1 MKKKNLAAMLMAGAM
16 CLSLLAG
23 CSNGGTDATNPP
35 DPSGEPSQ
43 GTDASNSPDAS
54 GEPSQGGGD
63 VVTIKIGGIG
73 PLTGP
78 NAQYGIATDEGAKI
92 AIEEI
97 NALNDTIRFELD
109 SQDDEAD
116 GEKGVNAYNT
126 LLDHE
131 MQILYGCT
139 TSGSAA
145 AVAAESYSDRVF
157 QLTPS
162 ASSTTVTEGHDNVFQ
177 MCFTDPNQ
185 GKTAA
190 NFISEHKLATKIA
203 VIYNNSDDYST
214 GIYQG
219 FKAEA
224 EAVGLEIVSTTT
236 FPDDTT
242 TDFSAQ
248 ITDAYNNGAEMI
260 FLPIYYT
267 PASNILIQA
276 SQKGYEFS
284 YFGCDGLDGI
294 LTLEGFDTSLA
305 EGVYVLTP
313 FDTTSDAAKSFIEK
327 YETATGSKP
336 NQFAADGYDCM
347 YALYEACKQANLTE
361 GMSYSEVCE
370 ALISVFTSSG
380 FSVDGLTGSG
390 MQWGANGEVTKD
402 PLIVQIVDGAYVNQ

>member
-1 MKKKNLAAMLMAGAM
+1 MKKFLALVLALAMTLALAACGGNSQQNSSTPNAGQKEDAQPP
-16 CLSLLAG
+16 
-23 CSNGGTDATNPP
+23 TD
-35 DPSGEPSQ
+35 
-43 GTDASNSPDAS
+43 
-54 GEPSQGGGD
+54 SQGGGASG
-63 VVTIKIGGIG
+63 TIKIGGIG
-73 PLTGP
+73 PLTGST
-78 NAQYGIATDEGAKI
+78 AQYGIATDEGAKI

-97 NALNDTIRFELD
+97 NALGGIQFELNG
-109 SQDDEAD
+109 QDDEAD
-116 GEKGVNAYNT
+116 GEKGVNAYNN
-126 LLDHE
+126 LMDWG

-139 TSGSAA
+139 TSGSCA
-145 AVAAESYSDRVF
+145 AVATESFNDRVF

-177 MCFTDPNQ
+177 LCFTDPNQ

-190 NFISEHKLATKIA
+190 DFIKDNALATKVAI
-203 VIYNNSDDYST
+203 IYNNSSDYST

-219 FKAEA
+219 FKDEA

-276 SQKGYEFS
+276 SQKGYDFS

-294 LTLEGFDTSLA
+294 LTLEGFDTALA

-313 FDTTSDAAKSFIEK
+313 FDTASDAAVSFIEK
-327 YETATGSKP
+327 YKAATGGEP
-336 NQFAADGYDCM
+336 NQFAADGYDCI
-347 YALYEACKQANLTE
+347 YALYAACQEAGITE
-361 GMSYSEVCE
+361 DMTADQVCE
-370 ALISVFTSSG
+370 ALIAVFTDSG

-390 MQWGANGEVTKD
+390 MQWGANGEVSKD
-402 PLIVQIVDGAYVNQ
+402 PLIVQITDGAYVNQ

>member
-1 MKKKNLAAMLMAGAM
+1 MKKFLALVLALAMTLALAACGGNSQQNSSTPNAGQKE
-16 CLSLLAG
+16 
-23 CSNGGTDATNPP
+23 DAQPP
-35 DPSGEPSQ
+35 AD
-43 GTDASNSPDAS
+43 
-54 GEPSQGGGD
+54 SQGGGASG
-63 VVTIKIGGIG
+63 TIKIGGIG
-73 PLTGP
+73 PLTGST
-78 NAQYGIATDEGAKI
+78 AQYGIATDEGAKI

-97 NALNDTIRFELD
+97 NALGGIQFELNG
-109 SQDDEAD
+109 QDDEAD
-116 GEKGVNAYNT
+116 GEKGVNAYNN
-126 LLDHE
+126 LMDWG

-139 TSGSAA
+139 TSGSCA
-145 AVAAESYSDRVF
+145 AVAAESFNDRVF

-177 MCFTDPNQ
+177 LCFTDPNQ

-190 NFISEHKLATKIA
+190 DFIKDNALATKVA

-294 LTLEGFDTSLA
+294 LTLEGFDTALA

-313 FDTTSDAAKSFIEK
+313 FDTASDAAVSFIEK
-327 YETATGSKP
+327 YKAATGGEP
-336 NQFAADGYDCM
+336 NQFAADGYDCI
-347 YALYEACKQANLTE
+347 YALYAACQEAGITE
-361 GMSYSEVCE
+361 DMTADQVCE
-370 ALISVFTSSG
+370 ALIAVFTDSG

-390 MQWGANGEVTKD
+390 MQWGANGEVSKD
-402 PLIVQIVDGAYVNQ
+402 PLIVQITDGAYVNQ

>member
-1 MKKKNLAAMLMAGAM
+1 MKKFLALVLALAMTLALAACGGNSQQNSSTPNAGQKEDAQPP
-16 CLSLLAG
+16 
-23 CSNGGTDATNPP
+23 TD
-35 DPSGEPSQ
+35 
-43 GTDASNSPDAS
+43 
-54 GEPSQGGGD
+54 SQGGGASG
-63 VVTIKIGGIG
+63 TIKIGGIG
-73 PLTGP
+73 PLTGST
-78 NAQYGIATDEGAKI
+78 AQYGIATDEGAKI

-97 NALNDTIRFELD
+97 NALGGIQFELNG
-109 SQDDEAD
+109 QDDEAD
-116 GEKGVNAYNT
+116 GEKGVNAYNN
-126 LLDHE
+126 LMDWG

-139 TSGSAA
+139 TSGSCA
-145 AVAAESYSDRVF
+145 AVAAESFNDRVF

-177 MCFTDPNQ
+177 LCFTDPNQ

-190 NFISEHKLATKIA
+190 DFIKDNALATKVA

-276 SQKGYEFS
+276 SQKGYDFS

-294 LTLEGFDTSLA
+294 LTLEGFDTALA

-313 FDTTSDAAKSFIEK
+313 FDTASDAAVSFIEK
-327 YETATGSKP
+327 YKAATGGEP
-336 NQFAADGYDCM
+336 NQFAADGYDCI
-347 YALYEACKQANLTE
+347 YALYAACQEAGITE
-361 GMSYSEVCE
+361 DMTADQVCE
-370 ALISVFTSSG
+370 ALIAVFTDSG

-390 MQWGANGEVTKD
+390 MQWGANGEVSKD
-402 PLIVQIVDGAYVNQ
+402 PLIVQITGGAYVNQ

>member
-1 MKKKNLAAMLMAGAM
+1 MKKKFLALLLALAMTLALAA
-16 CLSLLAG
+16 C
-23 CSNGGTDATNPP
+23 
-35 DPSGEPSQ
+35 
-43 GTDASNSPDAS
+43 
-54 GEPSQGGGD
+54 GGGGAAG
-63 VVTIKIGGIG
+63 TIKIGGIG
-73 PLTGP
+73 PLTGST
-78 NAQYGIATDEGAKI
+78 AQYGIATEEGAKI

-97 NALNDTIRFELD
+97 NALGGLQFELNG
-109 SQDDEAD
+109 QDDEAD
-116 GEKGVNAYNT
+116 GEKGVNAYNN
-126 LLDHE
+126 LMDWG

-139 TSGSAA
+139 TSGSCA
-145 AVAAESYSDRVF
+145 AVAAESFNDRVF

-177 MCFTDPNQ
+177 LCFTDPNQ
-185 GKTAA
+185 GRTAA
-190 NFISEHKLATKIA
+190 DFIKNNGLAQKVA

-219 FKAEA
+219 FKAQA
-224 EAVGLEIVSTTT
+224 ETVGLEIVSTTT

-276 SQKGYEFS
+276 SQKGYDFT

-313 FDTTSDAAKSFIEK
+313 FDTASDAALRFIEK
-327 YETATGSKP
+327 YKAATGSEP
-336 NQFAADGYDCM
+336 NQFAADGYDCV
-347 YALYEACKQANLTE
+347 YAIYEAAKKAGIND
-361 GMSYSEVCE
+361 GMSHEDICT
-370 ALISVFTSSG
+370 ALISAFTDSG

-390 MQWGANGEVTKD
+390 MTWNTSGEVSKE
-402 PLIVQIVDGAYVNQ
+402 PVAVVIENGIYVNM

>member
-1 MKKKNLAAMLMAGAM
+1 MKKFLALVLALAMTLALAACGGNSQQNSSTPNAGQKE
-16 CLSLLAG
+16 
-23 CSNGGTDATNPP
+23 DAQPP
-35 DPSGEPSQ
+35 AD
-43 GTDASNSPDAS
+43 
-54 GEPSQGGGD
+54 SQGGGASG
-63 VVTIKIGGIG
+63 TIKIGGIG
-73 PLTGP
+73 PLTGST
-78 NAQYGIATDEGAKI
+78 AQYGIATDEGAKI

-97 NALNDTIRFELD
+97 NALGGIQFELNG
-109 SQDDEAD
+109 QDDEAD
-116 GEKGVNAYNT
+116 GEKGVNAYNN
-126 LLDHE
+126 LMDWG

-139 TSGSAA
+139 TSGSCA
-145 AVAAESYSDRVF
+145 AVAAESFNDRVF

-177 MCFTDPNQ
+177 LCFTDPNQ

-190 NFISEHKLATKIA
+190 DFIKDNALATKVA

-219 FKAEA
+219 FKEAAEGL
-224 EAVGLEIVSTTT
+224 GLEIVSTTT
-236 FPDDTT
+236 FPEDTT

-294 LTLEGFDTSLA
+294 LTLEGFDTALA

-313 FDTTSDAAKSFIEK
+313 FDTASDAAVSFIEK
-327 YETATGSKP
+327 YKAATGGEP
-336 NQFAADGYDCM
+336 NQFAADGYDCI
-347 YALYEACKQANLTE
+347 YALYAACQEAGITE
-361 GMSYSEVCE
+361 DMTADQVCE
-370 ALISVFTSSG
+370 ALIAVFTDSG

-390 MQWGANGEVTKD
+390 MQWGANGEVSKD
-402 PLIVQIVDGAYVNQ
+402 PLIVQITGGAYVNQ

>member
-1 MKKKNLAAMLMAGAM
+1 MKKFLALVLALAMTLALAACGGNSQQNSSTPNAGQKE
-16 CLSLLAG
+16 
-23 CSNGGTDATNPP
+23 DAQPP
-35 DPSGEPSQ
+35 AD
-43 GTDASNSPDAS
+43 
-54 GEPSQGGGD
+54 SQGGGASG
-63 VVTIKIGGIG
+63 TIKIGGIG
-73 PLTGP
+73 PLTGST
-78 NAQYGIATDEGAKI
+78 AQYGIATDEGAKI

-97 NALNDTIRFELD
+97 NALGGIQFELNG
-109 SQDDEAD
+109 QDDEAD
-116 GEKGVNAYNT
+116 GEKGVNAYNN
-126 LLDHE
+126 LMDWG

-139 TSGSAA
+139 TSGSCA
-145 AVAAESYSDRVF
+145 AVAAESFNDRVF

-177 MCFTDPNQ
+177 LCFTDPNQ

-190 NFISEHKLATKIA
+190 DFIKDNALATKVA

-276 SQKGYEFS
+276 SQKGYDFS

-313 FDTTSDAAKSFIEK
+313 FDTASDAALRFIEK
-327 YETATGSKP
+327 YKAATGSEP

-347 YALYEACKQANLTE
+347 YALYAACQKAGVTADMTADQ
-361 GMSYSEVCE
+361 VCE
-370 ALISVFTSSG
+370 ALIPVFTDPG

-390 MQWGANGEVTKD
+390 MQWGTNGEVSKD
-402 PLIVQIVDGAYVNQ
+402 PLIVQITNGVYVSQ

>member
-1 MKKKNLAAMLMAGAM
+1 MKKFLALVLALAMTLALAACGGNSQQNSSTPNAGQKE
-16 CLSLLAG
+16 
-23 CSNGGTDATNPP
+23 DAQPP
-35 DPSGEPSQ
+35 AD
-43 GTDASNSPDAS
+43 
-54 GEPSQGGGD
+54 SQGGGASG
-63 VVTIKIGGIG
+63 TIKIGGIG
-73 PLTGP
+73 PLTGST
-78 NAQYGIATDEGAKI
+78 AQYGIATDEGAKI

-97 NALNDTIRFELD
+97 NALGGIQFDLNG
-109 SQDDEAD
+109 QDDEAD
-116 GEKGVNAYNT
+116 GEKGVNAYNN
-126 LLDHE
+126 LMDWG

-139 TSGSAA
+139 TSGSCA
-145 AVAAESYSDRVF
+145 AVAAESFNDRVF

-177 MCFTDPNQ
+177 LCFTDPNQ

-190 NFISEHKLATKIA
+190 DFIKDNALATKVA

-276 SQKGYEFS
+276 SQKGYDFS

-294 LTLEGFDTSLA
+294 LTLEGFDTALA

-313 FDTTSDAAKSFIEK
+313 FDTASDAAVSFIEK
-327 YETATGSKP
+327 YKAATGGEP
-336 NQFAADGYDCM
+336 NQFAADGYDCI
-347 YALYEACKQANLTE
+347 YALYAACQEAGITE
-361 GMSYSEVCE
+361 DMTADQVCE
-370 ALISVFTSSG
+370 ALIAVFTDSG

-390 MQWGANGEVTKD
+390 MQWGANGEVSKD

>member
-1 MKKKNLAAMLMAGAM
+1 MKKFLALALALVMTLALAACGGNSQQNSSTPNAGQKE
-16 CLSLLAG
+16 
-23 CSNGGTDATNPP
+23 DAQPP
-35 DPSGEPSQ
+35 AD
-43 GTDASNSPDAS
+43 
-54 GEPSQGGGD
+54 SQGGGASG
-63 VVTIKIGGIG
+63 TIKIGGIG
-73 PLTGP
+73 PLTGST
-78 NAQYGIATDEGAKI
+78 AQYGIATDEGAKI

-97 NALNDTIRFELD
+97 NALGGIQFELNG
-109 SQDDEAD
+109 QDDEAD
-116 GEKGVNAYNT
+116 GEKGVNAYNN
-126 LLDHE
+126 LMDWG

-139 TSGSAA
+139 TSGSCA
-145 AVAAESYSDRVF
+145 AVAAESFNDRVF

-177 MCFTDPNQ
+177 LCFTDPNQ

-190 NFISEHKLATKIA
+190 DFIKDNALATKVA

-276 SQKGYEFS
+276 SQKGYDFS

-294 LTLEGFDTSLA
+294 LTLEGFDTALA

-313 FDTTSDAAKSFIEK
+313 FDTASDAAVSFIEK
-327 YETATGSKP
+327 YKAATGGEP
-336 NQFAADGYDCM
+336 NQFAADGYDCI
-347 YALYEACKQANLTE
+347 YALYAACQEAGITE
-361 GMSYSEVCE
+361 DMTADQVCE
-370 ALISVFTSSG
+370 ALIAVFTDSG

-390 MQWGANGEVTKD
+390 MQWGANGEVSKD
-402 PLIVQIVDGAYVNQ
+402 PLIVQITGGAYVNQ

>member
-1 MKKKNLAAMLMAGAM
+1 MKKFLALVLALAMTLALAACGGNSQQNSSTPNAGQKE
-16 CLSLLAG
+16 
-23 CSNGGTDATNPP
+23 DAQPP
-35 DPSGEPSQ
+35 AD
-43 GTDASNSPDAS
+43 
-54 GEPSQGGGD
+54 SQGGGASG
-63 VVTIKIGGIG
+63 TIKIGGIG
-73 PLTGP
+73 PLTGST
-78 NAQYGIATDEGAKI
+78 AQYGIATDEGAKI

-97 NALNDTIRFELD
+97 NALGGIQFELNG
-109 SQDDEAD
+109 QDDEAD
-116 GEKGVNAYNT
+116 GEKGVNAYNN
-126 LLDHE
+126 LMDWG

-139 TSGSAA
+139 TSGSCA
-145 AVAAESYSDRVF
+145 AVAAESFNDRVF

-177 MCFTDPNQ
+177 LCFTDPNQ

-190 NFISEHKLATKIA
+190 DFIKDNALATKVA

-294 LTLEGFDTSLA
+294 LTLEGFDTALA

-313 FDTTSDAAKSFIEK
+313 FDTASDAAVSFIEK
-327 YETATGSKP
+327 YKAATGGEP
-336 NQFAADGYDCM
+336 NQFAADGYDCI
-347 YALYEACKQANLTE
+347 YALYAACQEAGITE
-361 GMSYSEVCE
+361 DMTADQVCE
-370 ALISVFTSSG
+370 ALIAVFTDSG

-390 MQWGANGEVTKD
+390 MQWGANGEVSKD
-402 PLIVQIVDGAYVNQ
+402 PLIVQITGGAYVNQ

>member
-1 MKKKNLAAMLMAGAM
+1 MKKFLALVLALAMTLALAACGGNSQQNSSTPNAGQKE
-16 CLSLLAG
+16 
-23 CSNGGTDATNPP
+23 DAQPP
-35 DPSGEPSQ
+35 AD
-43 GTDASNSPDAS
+43 
-54 GEPSQGGGD
+54 SQGGGASG
-63 VVTIKIGGIG
+63 TIKIGGIG
-73 PLTGP
+73 PLTGST
-78 NAQYGIATDEGAKI
+78 AQYGIATDEGAKI

-97 NALNDTIRFELD
+97 NALGGIQFELNG
-109 SQDDEAD
+109 QDDEAD
-116 GEKGVNAYNT
+116 GEKGVNAYNN
-126 LLDHE
+126 LMDWG

-139 TSGSAA
+139 TSGSCA
-145 AVAAESYSDRVF
+145 AVAAESFNDRVF

-177 MCFTDPNQ
+177 LCFTDPNQ

-190 NFISEHKLATKIA
+190 DFIKDNALATKVA

-276 SQKGYEFS
+276 SQKGYDFS
-284 YFGCDGLDGI
+284 YFGCLDGI
-294 LTLEGFDTSLA
+294 LTLEGFDTALA

-313 FDTTSDAAKSFIEK
+313 FDTASDAAVSFIEK
-327 YETATGSKP
+327 YKAATGGEP
-336 NQFAADGYDCM
+336 NQFAADGYDCI
-347 YALYEACKQANLTE
+347 YALYAACQEAGITE
-361 GMSYSEVCE
+361 DMTADQVCE
-370 ALISVFTSSG
+370 ALIAVFTDSG

-390 MQWGANGEVTKD
+390 MQWGANGEVSKD
-402 PLIVQIVDGAYVNQ
+402 PLIVQITDGAYVNQ

>member
-1 MKKKNLAAMLMAGAM
+1 MKKFLALVLALAMTLALAACGGNSQQNSSTPNAGQKE
-16 CLSLLAG
+16 
-23 CSNGGTDATNPP
+23 DAQPP
-35 DPSGEPSQ
+35 AD
-43 GTDASNSPDAS
+43 
-54 GEPSQGGGD
+54 SQGGGASG
-63 VVTIKIGGIG
+63 TIKIGGIG
-73 PLTGP
+73 PLTGST
-78 NAQYGIATDEGAKI
+78 AQYGIATDEGAKI

-97 NALNDTIRFELD
+97 NALGGIQFELNG
-109 SQDDEAD
+109 QDDEAD
-116 GEKGVNAYNT
+116 GEKGVNAYNN
-126 LLDHE
+126 LMDWG

-139 TSGSAA
+139 TSGSCA
-145 AVAAESYSDRVF
+145 AVAAESFNDRVF

-177 MCFTDPNQ
+177 LCFTDPNQ

-190 NFISEHKLATKIA
+190 DFIKDNALATKVA

-219 FKAEA
+219 FKEAAEGL
-224 EAVGLEIVSTTT
+224 GLEIVSTTT
-236 FPDDTT
+236 FPEDTT

-276 SQKGYEFS
+276 SQKGYDFS

-294 LTLEGFDTSLA
+294 LTLEGFDTALA

-313 FDTTSDAAKSFIEK
+313 FDTASDAAVSFIEK
-327 YETATGSKP
+327 YKAATGGEP
-336 NQFAADGYDCM
+336 NQFAADGYDCI
-347 YALYEACKQANLTE
+347 YALYAACQEAGITE
-361 GMSYSEVCE
+361 DMTADQVCE
-370 ALISVFTSSG
+370 ALIAVFTDSG

-390 MQWGANGEVTKD
+390 MQWGANGEVSKD
-402 PLIVQIVDGAYVNQ
+402 PLIVQITGGAYVNQ

>member
-1 MKKKNLAAMLMAGAM
+1 MKKFLALVLALAMTLALAACGGNSQQNSSTPNAGQKE
-16 CLSLLAG
+16 
-23 CSNGGTDATNPP
+23 DAQPP
-35 DPSGEPSQ
+35 AD
-43 GTDASNSPDAS
+43 
-54 GEPSQGGGD
+54 SQGGGASG
-63 VVTIKIGGIG
+63 TIKFGGIG
-73 PLTGP
+73 PLTGSS
-78 NAQYGIATDEGAKI
+78 AQYGIATDEGAKF

-97 NALNDTIRFELD
+97 NALGGIQFELNG
-109 SQDDEAD
+109 QDDEAD
-116 GEKGVNAYNT
+116 GEKGVNAYNN
-126 LLDHE
+126 LMDWG

-139 TSGSAA
+139 TSGSCA
-145 AVAAESYSDRVF
+145 AVAAESFNDRVF

-177 MCFTDPNQ
+177 LCFTDPNQ

-190 NFISEHKLATKIA
+190 DFIKDNALATKVA

-276 SQKGYEFS
+276 SQKGYDFS

-294 LTLEGFDTSLA
+294 LTLEGFDAALA

-313 FDTTSDAAKSFIEK
+313 FDTASDAAVSFIEK
-327 YETATGSKP
+327 YKAATGGEP
-336 NQFAADGYDCM
+336 NQFAADGYDCI
-347 YALYEACKQANLTE
+347 YALYAACQEAGITE
-361 GMSYSEVCE
+361 DMTADQVCE
-370 ALISVFTSSG
+370 ALIAVFTDSG

-390 MQWGANGEVTKD
+390 MQWGANGEVSKD
-402 PLIVQIVDGAYVNQ
+402 PLIVQITGGAYVNQ

>member
-1 MKKKNLAAMLMAGAM
+1 MKKFLALVLALAMTLALAACGGNSQQNSSTPNAGQKE
-16 CLSLLAG
+16 
-23 CSNGGTDATNPP
+23 DAQPP
-35 DPSGEPSQ
+35 AD
-43 GTDASNSPDAS
+43 
-54 GEPSQGGGD
+54 SQGGGASG
-63 VVTIKIGGIG
+63 TIKIGGIG
-73 PLTGP
+73 PLTGST
-78 NAQYGIATDEGAKI
+78 AQYGIATDEGAKI

-97 NALNDTIRFELD
+97 NALGGIQFELNG
-109 SQDDEAD
+109 QDDEAD
-116 GEKGVNAYNT
+116 GEKGVNAYNN
-126 LLDHE
+126 LMDWG

-139 TSGSAA
+139 TSGSCA
-145 AVAAESYSDRVF
+145 AVAAESFNDRVF

-177 MCFTDPNQ
+177 LCFTDPNQ

-190 NFISEHKLATKIA
+190 DFIKDNALATKVA

-276 SQKGYEFS
+276 SQKGYDFS

-294 LTLEGFDTSLA
+294 LTLEGFDTALA

-313 FDTTSDAAKSFIEK
+313 FDTASDAALRFIEK
-327 YETATGSKP
+327 YKAATGSEP
-336 NQFAADGYDCM
+336 NQFAADGYDCI
-347 YALYEACKQANLTE
+347 YALYAACQEAGITE
-361 GMSYSEVCE
+361 DMTADQVCE
-370 ALISVFTSSG
+370 ALIAVFTDSG

-390 MQWGANGEVTKD
+390 MQWGANGEVSKD
-402 PLIVQIVDGAYVNQ
+402 PLIVQITGGAYVNQ

>member
-1 MKKKNLAAMLMAGAM
+1 MKKKFLALLLALAMTLALAACGGGEAAGA
-16 CLSLLAG
+16 
-23 CSNGGTDATNPP
+23 
-35 DPSGEPSQ
+35 
-43 GTDASNSPDAS
+43 
-54 GEPSQGGGD
+54 
-63 VVTIKIGGIG
+63 IKIGSIG
-73 PLTGP
+73 PLTGST
-78 NAQYGIATDEGAKI
+78 AQYGIATEEGAKI

-97 NALNDTIRFELD
+97 NALGGLQFELNG
-109 SQDDEAD
+109 QDDEAD
-116 GEKGVNAYNT
+116 GEKGVNAEAYNN
-126 LLDHE
+126 LMDWG

-139 TSGSAA
+139 TSGSCA
-145 AVAAESYSDRVF
+145 AVAAESFGDRVF

-177 MCFTDPNQ
+177 LCFTDPNQ

-190 NFISEHKLATKIA
+190 DFIKDNSLAQKVA

-219 FKAEA
+219 FKAQA
-224 EAVGLEIVSTTT
+224 ETVGLEIVSTTT

-276 SQKGYEFS
+276 SQKGYDFT

-313 FDTTSDAAKSFIEK
+313 FDTASDAALRFIEK
-327 YETATGSKP
+327 YKAATGSEP

-347 YALYEACKQANLTE
+347 YALYAACQKAGVTADMTADQ
-361 GMSYSEVCE
+361 VCE
-370 ALISVFTSSG
+370 ALIPVFTDPG

-390 MQWGANGEVTKD
+390 MQWGANGEVSKD
-402 PLIVQIVDGAYVNQ
+402 PLIVQITNGVYVSQ

>member
-1 MKKKNLAAMLMAGAM
+1 MKKFLALVLALAMTLALAACGGNSQQNSSTPNAGQKE
-16 CLSLLAG
+16 
-23 CSNGGTDATNPP
+23 DAQPP
-35 DPSGEPSQ
+35 AD
-43 GTDASNSPDAS
+43 
-54 GEPSQGGGD
+54 SQGGGASG
-63 VVTIKIGGIG
+63 TIKIGGIG
-73 PLTGP
+73 PLTGST
-78 NAQYGIATDEGAKI
+78 AQYGIATDEGAKI

-97 NALNDTIRFELD
+97 NALGGIQFELNG
-109 SQDDEAD
+109 QDDEAD
-116 GEKGVNAYNT
+116 GEKGVNAYNN
-126 LLDHE
+126 LMDWG

-139 TSGSAA
+139 TSGSCA
-145 AVAAESYSDRVF
+145 AVAAESFNDRVF

-177 MCFTDPNQ
+177 LCFTDPNQ
-185 GKTAA
+185 GRTAA
-190 NFISEHKLATKIA
+190 DFIKNNGLAQKVA

-219 FKAEA
+219 FKAQA
-224 EAVGLEIVSTTT
+224 ETVGLEIVSTTT

-276 SQKGYEFS
+276 SQKGYDFT

-313 FDTTSDAAKSFIEK
+313 FDTASDAAVSFIEK
-327 YETATGSKP
+327 YKAATGGEP
-336 NQFAADGYDCM
+336 NQFAADGYDCI
-347 YALYEACKQANLTE
+347 YALYAACQEAGITE
-361 GMSYSEVCE
+361 DMTADQVCE
-370 ALISVFTSSG
+370 ALIAVFTDSG

-390 MQWGANGEVTKD
+390 MQWGANGEVSKD
-402 PLIVQIVDGAYVNQ
+402 PLIVQITDGAYVNQ

>member
-1 MKKKNLAAMLMAGAM
+1 MKKFLALVLALAMTLALAACGGNSQQNSSTPNAGQKE
-16 CLSLLAG
+16 
-23 CSNGGTDATNPP
+23 DAQPP
-35 DPSGEPSQ
+35 AD
-43 GTDASNSPDAS
+43 
-54 GEPSQGGGD
+54 SQGGGASG
-63 VVTIKIGGIG
+63 TIKIGGIG
-73 PLTGP
+73 PLTGST
-78 NAQYGIATDEGAKI
+78 AQYGIATDEGAKI

-97 NALNDTIRFELD
+97 NALGGIQFELNG
-109 SQDDEAD
+109 QDDEAD
-116 GEKGVNAYNT
+116 GEKGVNAYNN
-126 LLDHE
+126 LMDWG

-139 TSGSAA
+139 TSGSCA
-145 AVAAESYSDRVF
+145 AVAAESFNDRVF

-177 MCFTDPNQ
+177 LCFTDPNQ
-185 GKTAA
+185 GRTAA
-190 NFISEHKLATKIA
+190 DFIKNNGLAQKVA

-219 FKAEA
+219 FKAQA
-224 EAVGLEIVSTTT
+224 ETVGLEIVSTTT

-276 SQKGYEFS
+276 SQKGYDFT

-313 FDTTSDAAKSFIEK
+313 FDTASDAAVSFIEK
-327 YETATGSKP
+327 YKAATGGEP
-336 NQFAADGYDCM
+336 NQFAADGYDCI
-347 YALYEACKQANLTE
+347 YALYAACQEAGITE
-361 GMSYSEVCE
+361 DMTADQVCE
-370 ALISVFTSSG
+370 ALIAVFTDSG

-390 MQWGANGEVTKD
+390 MQWGANGEVSKD
-402 PLIVQIVDGAYVNQ
+402 PLIVQITGGAYVNQ

>member
-1 MKKKNLAAMLMAGAM
+1 MKKFLALVLALAMTLALAACGGNSQQNGSTPNAGQKE
-16 CLSLLAG
+16 
-23 CSNGGTDATNPP
+23 DAQPP
-35 DPSGEPSQ
+35 AD
-43 GTDASNSPDAS
+43 
-54 GEPSQGGGD
+54 SQGGGASG
-63 VVTIKIGGIG
+63 TIKIGGIG
-73 PLTGP
+73 PLTGST
-78 NAQYGIATDEGAKI
+78 AQYGIATDEGAKI

-97 NALNDTIRFELD
+97 NALGGIQFELNG
-109 SQDDEAD
+109 QDDEAD
-116 GEKGVNAYNT
+116 GEKGVNAYNN
-126 LLDHE
+126 LMDWG

-139 TSGSAA
+139 TSGSCA
-145 AVAAESYSDRVF
+145 AVAAESFNDRVF

-177 MCFTDPNQ
+177 LCFTDPNQ
-185 GKTAA
+185 GRTAA
-190 NFISEHKLATKIA
+190 DFIKNNGLAQKVA

-276 SQKGYEFS
+276 SQKGYDFT

-294 LTLEGFDTSLA
+294 LTLEGFDTALA

-313 FDTTSDAAKSFIEK
+313 FDTASDAAVSFIEK
-327 YETATGSKP
+327 YKAATGGEP
-336 NQFAADGYDCM
+336 NQFAADGYDCI
-347 YALYEACKQANLTE
+347 YALYAACQEAGITE
-361 GMSYSEVCE
+361 DMTADQVCE
-370 ALISVFTSSG
+370 ALIAVFTDSG

-390 MQWGANGEVTKD
+390 MQWGANGEVSKD
-402 PLIVQIVDGAYVNQ
+402 PLIVQITGGAYVNQ

>member
-1 MKKKNLAAMLMAGAM
+1 MKKFLALVLALAMTLALAACGGNSQQNSSTPNAGQKE
-16 CLSLLAG
+16 
-23 CSNGGTDATNPP
+23 DAQPP
-35 DPSGEPSQ
+35 AD
-43 GTDASNSPDAS
+43 
-54 GEPSQGGGD
+54 SQGGGASG
-63 VVTIKIGGIG
+63 TIKIGGIG
-73 PLTGP
+73 PLTGST
-78 NAQYGIATDEGAKI
+78 AQYGIATDEGAKI

-97 NALNDTIRFELD
+97 NALGGIQFELNG
-109 SQDDEAD
+109 QDDEAD
-116 GEKGVNAYNT
+116 GEKGVNAYNN
-126 LLDHE
+126 LMDWG

-139 TSGSAA
+139 TSGSCA
-145 AVAAESYSDRVF
+145 AVAAESFNDRVF

-177 MCFTDPNQ
+177 LCFTDPNQ

-190 NFISEHKLATKIA
+190 DFIKDNALATKVA

-219 FKAEA
+219 FKEAAEGL
-224 EAVGLEIVSTTT
+224 GLEIVSTTT
-236 FPDDTT
+236 FPEDTT

>member
-1 MKKKNLAAMLMAGAM
+1 MKKFLALVLALAMTLALAACGGNSQQNSSTPNAGQKE
-16 CLSLLAG
+16 
-23 CSNGGTDATNPP
+23 DAQPP
-35 DPSGEPSQ
+35 AD
-43 GTDASNSPDAS
+43 
-54 GEPSQGGGD
+54 SQGGGASG
-63 VVTIKIGGIG
+63 TIKIGGIG
-73 PLTGP
+73 PLTGST
-78 NAQYGIATDEGAKI
+78 AQYGIATDEGAKI

-97 NALNDTIRFELD
+97 NALGGIQFELNG
-109 SQDDEAD
+109 QDDEAD
-116 GEKGVNAYNT
+116 GEKGVNAYNN
-126 LLDHE
+126 LMDWG

-139 TSGSAA
+139 TSGSCA
-145 AVAAESYSDRVF
+145 AVAAESFNDRVF

-177 MCFTDPNQ
+177 LCFTDPNQ

-190 NFISEHKLATKIA
+190 DFIKDNALATKVA

-276 SQKGYEFS
+276 SQKGYDFS

-294 LTLEGFDTSLA
+294 LTLEGFDAALA

-313 FDTTSDAAKSFIEK
+313 FDTASDAAVSFIEK
-327 YETATGSKP
+327 YKAATGGEP
-336 NQFAADGYDCM
+336 NQFAADGYDCI
-347 YALYEACKQANLTE
+347 YALYAACQEAGITE
-361 GMSYSEVCE
+361 DMTADQVCE
-370 ALISVFTSSG
+370 ALIAVFTDSG

-390 MQWGANGEVTKD
+390 MQWGANGEVSKD
-402 PLIVQIVDGAYVNQ
+402 PLIVQITGGAYVNQ

>member
-1 MKKKNLAAMLMAGAM
+1 MKKFLALVLALAMTLALAACGGNSQQNSSTPNAGQKE
-16 CLSLLAG
+16 
-23 CSNGGTDATNPP
+23 DAQPP
-35 DPSGEPSQ
+35 AD
-43 GTDASNSPDAS
+43 
-54 GEPSQGGGD
+54 SQGGGASG
-63 VVTIKIGGIG
+63 TIKIGGIG
-73 PLTGP
+73 PLTGST
-78 NAQYGIATDEGAKI
+78 AQYGIATDEGAKI

-97 NALNDTIRFELD
+97 NALGGIQFELNG
-109 SQDDEAD
+109 QDDEAD
-116 GEKGVNAYNT
+116 GEKGVNAYNN
-126 LLDHE
+126 LMDWG

-139 TSGSAA
+139 TSGSCA
-145 AVAAESYSDRVF
+145 AVAAESFNDRVF

-177 MCFTDPNQ
+177 LCFTDPNQ

-190 NFISEHKLATKIA
+190 DFIKDNALATKVA

-276 SQKGYEFS
+276 SQKGYDFT

-294 LTLEGFDTSLA
+294 LTLEGFDTALA

-313 FDTTSDAAKSFIEK
+313 FDTASDAAVSFIEK
-327 YETATGSKP
+327 YKAATGGEP
-336 NQFAADGYDCM
+336 NQFAADGYDCI
-347 YALYEACKQANLTE
+347 YALYAACQEAGITE
-361 GMSYSEVCE
+361 DMTADQVCE
-370 ALISVFTSSG
+370 ALIAVFTDSG

-390 MQWGANGEVTKD
+390 MQWGANGEVSKD
-402 PLIVQIVDGAYVNQ
+402 PLIVQITGGAYVNQ

>member
-1 MKKKNLAAMLMAGAM
+1 MKKFLALVLALAMTLALAACGGNSQQNSSTPNAGQKE
-16 CLSLLAG
+16 
-23 CSNGGTDATNPP
+23 DAQPP
-35 DPSGEPSQ
+35 AD
-43 GTDASNSPDAS
+43 
-54 GEPSQGGGD
+54 SQGGGASG
-63 VVTIKIGGIG
+63 TIKIGGIG
-73 PLTGP
+73 PLTGST
-78 NAQYGIATDEGAKI
+78 AQYGIATDEGAKI

-97 NALNDTIRFELD
+97 NALGGIQFELNG
-109 SQDDEAD
+109 QDDEAD
-116 GEKGVNAYNT
+116 GEKGVNAYNN
-126 LLDHE
+126 LMDWG

-139 TSGSAA
+139 TSGSCA
-145 AVAAESYSDRVF
+145 AVAAESFNDRVF

-177 MCFTDPNQ
+177 LCFTDPNQ

-190 NFISEHKLATKIA
+190 DFIKDNALAATVA

-219 FKAEA
+219 FKAQA
-224 EAVGLEIVSTTT
+224 ETVGLEIVSTTT

-276 SQKGYEFS
+276 SQKGYDFS

-294 LTLEGFDTSLA
+294 LTLEGFDTALA

-313 FDTTSDAAKSFIEK
+313 FDTASDAAVSFIEK
-327 YETATGSKP
+327 YKAATGGEP
-336 NQFAADGYDCM
+336 NQFAADGYDCI
-347 YALYEACKQANLTE
+347 YALYAACQEAGITE
-361 GMSYSEVCE
+361 DMTADQVCE
-370 ALISVFTSSG
+370 ALIAVFTDSG

-390 MQWGANGEVTKD
+390 MQWGANGEVSKD
-402 PLIVQIVDGAYVNQ
+402 PLIVQITGGAYVNQ

>member
-1 MKKKNLAAMLMAGAM
+1 MKKKNLAALFLTGAM
-16 CLSLLAG
+16 CLGLLAG
-23 CSNGGTDATNPP
+23 CAGNGGEAGKPSDAGT
-35 DPSGEPSQ
+35 EQSQ
-43 GTDASNSPDAS
+43 SVNNGGDGA
-54 GEPSQGGGD
+54 QGGG
-63 VVTIKIGGIG
+63 VTVKIGGIG

-97 NALNDTIRFELD
+97 NALGGIQFELNG
-109 SQDDEAD
+109 QDDEAD
-116 GEKGVNAYNT
+116 GEKGVNAYNN
-126 LLDHE
+126 LMDWG

-139 TSGSAA
+139 TSGSCA
-145 AVAAESYSDRVF
+145 AVAAESYNDRVF

-162 ASSTTVTEGHDNVFQ
+162 ASSTTVTDGHDNVFQ
-177 MCFTDPNQ
+177 LCFTDPNQ

-190 NFISEHKLATKIA
+190 NFIAEHKLASKIA

-219 FKAEA
+219 FKETAESL
-224 EAVGLEIVSTTT
+224 GLEIVSTTT
-236 FPDDTT
+236 FPEDTT

-248 ITDAYNNGAEMI
+248 ITDAYSKGAEMI

-276 SQKGYEFS
+276 NQKGYEFS

-294 LTLEGFDTSLA
+294 LTLEGFDTKLA

-313 FDTTSDAAKSFIEK
+313 FDTSSDAAKSFIEK
-327 YETATGSKP
+327 YKAATGSEP

-347 YALYEACKQANLTE
+347 YALYEACKKADITE
-361 GMSYSEVCE
+361 GMSSAEMCQ
-370 ALISVFTSSG
+370 ALVSVFTDSG

-390 MQWGANGEVTKD
+390 MQWGSNGEVSKD
-402 PLIVQIVDGAYVNQ
+402 PLIVQIVNGAYVNQ

>member
-1 MKKKNLAAMLMAGAM
+1 MKKKNLAALLLAGAM
-16 CLSLLAG
+16 CFGLLAG
-23 CSNGGTDATNPP
+23 CSSSADSTNPP
-35 DPSGEPSQ
+35 ASDPGSQ
-43 GTDASNSPDAS
+43 ATQPA
-54 GEPSQGGGD
+54 ETGD
-63 VVTIKIGGIG
+63 VGGTGEGVTIKIGGIG

-78 NAQYGIATDEGAKI
+78 NAQYGIATRQGAEI

-97 NALNDTIRFELD
+97 NALGGIQFELN
-109 SQDDEAD
+109 SQDDEAN
-116 GEKGVNAYNT
+116 GEKGVNAYNN
-126 LLDHE
+126 LMDWG

-139 TSGSAA
+139 TSGSCA
-145 AVAAESYSDRVF
+145 AVAAESYNDRVF

-162 ASSTTVTEGHDNVFQ
+162 ASSTTVTDGHDNVFQ
-177 MCFTDPNQ
+177 LCFTDPNQ

-190 NFISEHKLATKIA
+190 NFISEHKLATKVA

-219 FKAEA
+219 FKEAAEGL
-224 EAVGLEIVSTTT
+224 GLEIVSTTT
-236 FPDDTT
+236 FPEDTT

-248 ITDAYNNGAEMI
+248 ITDAYNKGAEMI

-305 EGVYVLTP
+305 ENVYVLTP

-327 YETATGSKP
+327 YKAATGTEP

-347 YALYEACKQANLTE
+347 YALYEACKKANITD
-361 GMSYSEVCE
+361 GMGYAEVCE
-370 ALISVFTSSG
+370 ALIAVFTDSG

-390 MQWGANGEVTKD
+390 MQWGTNGEVAKD
-402 PLIVQIVDGAYVNQ
+402 PLIVQIVNGAYVNQ

>member
-1 MKKKNLAAMLMAGAM
+1 MKKFLALVLALAMTLALAACGGNSQQNSSTPNAGQKE
-16 CLSLLAG
+16 
-23 CSNGGTDATNPP
+23 DAQPP
-35 DPSGEPSQ
+35 AD
-43 GTDASNSPDAS
+43 
-54 GEPSQGGGD
+54 SQGGGASG
-63 VVTIKIGGIG
+63 TIKIGGIG
-73 PLTGP
+73 PLTGST
-78 NAQYGIATDEGAKI
+78 AQYGIATDEGAKI

-97 NALNDTIRFELD
+97 NALGGLQFELNG
-109 SQDDEAD
+109 QDDEAD
-116 GEKGVNAYNT
+116 GEKGVNAYNN
-126 LLDHE
+126 LMDWG

-139 TSGSAA
+139 TSGSCA
-145 AVAAESYSDRVF
+145 AVAAESFNDRVF

-177 MCFTDPNQ
+177 LCFTDPNQ

-190 NFISEHKLATKIA
+190 DFIKDNALATKVA

-276 SQKGYEFS
+276 SQKGYDFS

-294 LTLEGFDTSLA
+294 LTLEGFDTALA

-313 FDTTSDAAKSFIEK
+313 FDTASDAAVSFIEK
-327 YETATGSKP
+327 YKAATGGEP
-336 NQFAADGYDCM
+336 NQFAADGYDCI
-347 YALYEACKQANLTE
+347 YALYAACQEAGITE
-361 GMSYSEVCE
+361 DMTADQVCE
-370 ALISVFTSSG
+370 ALIAVFTDSG
-380 FSVDGLTGSG
+380 FSVDGLSGSG
-390 MQWGANGEVTKD
+390 MQWGANGEVSKD
-402 PLIVQIVDGAYVNQ
+402 PLIVQITGGAYVNQ